1 MRYKNKNITLIDN
14 ENKEC
19 NVIQVTKTKAKN
31 AFNNDKNVWLHP
43 CLMRLNNVWQK
54 PYCFNR
60 KSLETKYNDTP
71 NFDTIINHYKY
82 YNCNNQ
88 LGTYPIYFIE
98 K

>member
-19 NVIQVTKTKAKN
+19 SVIQVSKTKAKN

-43 CLMRLNNVWQK
+43 ALMRLNNVWQK
-54 PYCFNR
+54 PYCFN
-60 KSLETKYNDTP
+60 KTKYNDNP
-71 NFDTIINHYKY
+71 SFDTIINHYRY
-82 YNCNNQ
+82 YNCNSQ

>member
-1 MRYKNKNITLIDN
+1 MRYKNENITLIDN

-19 NVIQVTKTKAKN
+19 SVIQVTKTKAKN
-31 AFNNDKNVWLHP
+31 AFNDDKNVWLHP

-54 PYCFNR
+54 PYCFN
-60 KSLETKYNDTP
+60 KAKYNDTP
-71 NFDTIINHYKY
+71 NFETIINNYRY

-88 LGTYPIYFIE
+88 LGTYPIFFIE

>member
-1 MRYKNKNITLIDN
+1 MRYKNENITLMNN

-31 AFNNDKNVWLHP
+31 AFNDGKNVWLHP
-43 CLMRLNNVWQK
+43 ALMRLNNPFQK
-54 PYCFNR
+54 PYCFN
-60 KSLETKYNDTP
+60 KAKYNDTP
-71 NFDTIINHYKY
+71 NFETIINHYRY

-88 LGTYPIYFIE
+88 LGTYPIFFIE

>member
-1 MRYKNKNITLIDN
+1 MRYKNEYITLTDN

-31 AFNNDKNVWLHP
+31 AFNDGKNVWLHP
-43 CLMRLNNVWQK
+43 CLMRLNNVWRL
-54 PYCFNR
+54 PYC
-60 KSLETKYNDTP
+60 YNKKNIDSP
-71 NFDTIINHYKY
+71 NFDTIINSYKY